1 MYQVRCAIL
10 MSCCLVS
17 ASITGCRRTESQNEK
32 KAADT
37 ESPQAL
43 VRAEEEKRGL
53 AFDGIPPPELAAAE
67 LPGPAGPFVE
77 PPLQER
83 PTQIHHVVVDCVPD
97 LEAAE
102 ALDKATAGIAAVPV
116 GYPAV
121 DWADDIDGAD
131 CKWVVLA
138 GKFARPEFARALRDV
153 LRKAGMK
160 KTTVVARSY
169 RHDRFSPTLGSGAN
183 RHVGRVFA
191 GVAGVGVP
199 LLMQPSQAAHGTGE
213 LPDGTLVEIVG
224 RKEKA
229 DKTWYHVR
237 TGRFTGFLT
246 AARLLA
252 EFNAYPSPDGRRAII
267 AISLGC
273 RDGACPR
280 DYWLVGRDF
289 SPRRLL
295 CPQAER
301 LGHAF
306 SANGARLA
314 FACPGR
320 PLMIVFDDRRAD
332 LNLGSGTSPSWS
344 ADGGLLFFRR
354 PGVAGKRDDVQVA
367 RAPAF
372 QVETFFD
379 YRGQP
384 FYPRSLSAYPPAV
397 DVLDGGKKLYTMF
410 YRLVR
415 RDGGVSIQRWKV
427 LLSPTGKLI
436 SKKGEQL
443 TE

>member
-1 MYQVRCAIL
+1 MPYLRTARLALCCFLCA
-10 MSCCLVS
+10 SFADCNRAGDENERKTADAGS
-17 ASITGCRRTESQNEK
+17 SQTFAPEK
-32 KAADT
+32 KET
-37 ESPQAL
+37 
-43 VRAEEEKRGL
+43 GWL
-53 AFDGIPPPELAAAE
+53 AFDGVTPPKLASAE
-67 LPGPAGPFVE
+67 LPGSAGPFVE
-77 PPLQER
+77 PPLLER

-97 LEAAE
+97 LEEAA
-102 ALDKATAGIAAVPV
+102 ALDKASAGIAAVPV
-116 GYPAV
+116 GYPAI
-121 DWADDIDGAD
+121 DWAGDMQGAD

-138 GKFARPEFARALRDV
+138 GKFARPEFARVLRDV

-160 KTTVVARSY
+160 KTTVVVRSY

-199 LLMQPSQAAHGTGE
+199 LLMQPSQAAHGAGE
-213 LPDGTLVEIVG
+213 LPDGTLVEITG
-224 RKEKA
+224 RKEQA
-229 DKTWYHVR
+229 DKTWYNVR
-237 TGRFTGFLT
+237 TGSFAGFLP

-252 EFNAYPSPDGRRAII
+252 EFNVYPSPDGRRAII
-267 AISLGC
+267 ALSLGC

-280 DYWLVGRDF
+280 DYWLVGREF

-306 SANGARLA
+306 SVDGARLA

-320 PLMIVFDDRRAD
+320 PLTIVFDGRRAD

-344 ADGGLLFFRR
+344 SDGGLLFFRS
-354 PGVAGKRDDVQVA
+354 PGVGGKRDDVQVA
-367 RAPAF
+367 RTPAF

-379 YRGQP
+379 FHGQP
-384 FYPRSLSAYPPAV
+384 FYPRSLSAYPPPV